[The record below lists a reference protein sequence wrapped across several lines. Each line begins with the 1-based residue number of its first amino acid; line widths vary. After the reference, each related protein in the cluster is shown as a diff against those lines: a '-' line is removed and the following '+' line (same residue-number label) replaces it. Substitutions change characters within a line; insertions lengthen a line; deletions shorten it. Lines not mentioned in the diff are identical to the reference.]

1 MTHFSS
7 FIVNSVNEKKFS
19 KFNTGLAAS
28 VSTPY
33 EIIRISDAQSMAEG
47 LNRGAS
53 MAKGDI
59 LIFCHDDIDF
69 VTKEPI
75 AKVIRDLNYYDITGV
90 AGTERLVSGNW
101 YDAGQPYLQG
111 SILAPSSVP
120 GKFELQVFG
129 QGRSKVF
136 NGTKALDGVFIAC
149 RRETFEMLGGF
160 DAETFNSW
168 HGYDIDF
175 TFRGYLAGAKLCV
188 TADILLYHESHPATF
203 SQEKLNEFAA
213 AQASIFNKFSDRLDT
228 EPGVR
233 THTNFEVGN
242 WDEALK
248 RFYGNRN
255 KFLSPS

>member
-1 MTHFSS
+1 MAHFST

-19 KFNTGLAAS
+19 KFSAGLVAS

-33 EIIRISDAQSMAEG
+33 EIIRINDARSMAEG

-53 MAKGDI
+53 KANGDI

-75 AKVIRDLNYYDITGV
+75 AKVVRDLNYYDIAGV

-111 SILAPSSVP
+111 SILAPSLVP

-129 QGRSKVF
+129 QGRSDVF
-136 NGTKALDGVFIAC
+136 GGTKALDGVFIAC
-149 RRETFEMLGGF
+149 RRETFEKLGGF

-188 TADILLYHESHPATF
+188 TADILLYHDSHPATF
-203 SQEKLNEFAA
+203 SEEKLNEYAA
-213 AQASIFNKFSDRLDT
+213 AQALIFNKFSNELDS

-233 THTNFEVGN
+233 THTNIEVSN
-242 WDEALK
+242 WDEAVQ
-248 RFYGNRN
+248 RFYKSR
-255 KFLSPS
+255 KSFLECS